1 MKKPMIF
8 FDWDGTLADSMG
20 LSRHGVQT
28 AMAAMGLPPVA
39 EEMLVYSNG
48 PTIEESAQ
56 LLGVPESMQAEWVR
70 TRYAAEMDGVDEHQR
85 AFAGVPEMLRRL
97 RDIAD
102 LVIISNG
109 GIPYLTKSTRIL
121 GVADCFFYIQGI
133 VVGQT
138 KGVTL
143 SQVIDRLQPER
154 AVMVGD
160 RLGDFL
166 AGKHCHIPAIAAGYG
181 YGNEEEWAQADVMLP
196 TVEALEAWLTD
207 WAKADR

>member
-1 MKKPMIF
+1 MQKPVIF

-20 LSRHGVQT
+20 LSRYGVQT
-28 AMAAMGLPPVA
+28 AMAAVGLPSVK

-48 PTIEESAQ
+48 PTIEESAV
-56 LLGVPESMQAEWVR
+56 LLGVPEGLREEFVR
-70 TRYAAEMDGVDEHQR
+70 CRYAAEMDGVDTYQR
-85 AFAGVPEMLRRL
+85 TFEGVPGMLSRL
-97 RDIAD
+97 QEIAN

-109 GIPYLTKSTRIL
+109 GMPYLTKSTRIL
-121 GVADCFFYIQGI
+121 GLTERFFHIQGI

-166 AGKHCHIPAIAAGYG
+166 AGKHCRLTTVAAGYG
-181 YGNEEEWAQADVMLP
+181 YGNEEEWAQADVTAMS
-196 TVEALEAWLTD
+196 VKELEDWLTA
-207 WAKADR
+207 WAGEK

>member
-1 MKKPMIF
+1 MKKPVIF

-20 LSRHGVQT
+20 LSRYGVQT
-28 AMAAMGLPPVA
+28 ALKEIGLPPVP

-48 PTIEESAQ
+48 PTSEESAV
-56 LLGVPESMQAEWVR
+56 LLGVPEELREEFVR
-70 TRYAAEMDGVDEHQR
+70 RRYAAEMDGVDTYQR
-85 AFAGVPEMLRRL
+85 AFDGVPEMLRRL
-97 RDIAD
+97 QAIAD

-109 GIPYLTKSTRIL
+109 GIPYLTKSTRMLNVI
-121 GVADCFFYIQGI
+121 DCFAHIQGI
-133 VVGQT
+133 VVGQS

-166 AGKHCHIPAIAAGYG
+166 AGKHCRIPAIAAGYG
-181 YGNEEEWAQADVMLP
+181 YGNEAEWAQADVTLP
-196 TVEALEAWLTD
+196 TVEALEAWLTE
-207 WAKADR
+207 WANA